1 MKREAEQFL
10 ENDPECQENLYNV
23 ILRPGLVYHEQERP
37 ISVPLGLA
45 SNLVHTF
52 GGLLPGVL

>member
-10 ENDPECQENLYNV
+10 EKDPECQENLYKV

-45 SNLVHTF
+45 SNLVHSF
-52 GGLLPGVL
+52 GSLLPGVL